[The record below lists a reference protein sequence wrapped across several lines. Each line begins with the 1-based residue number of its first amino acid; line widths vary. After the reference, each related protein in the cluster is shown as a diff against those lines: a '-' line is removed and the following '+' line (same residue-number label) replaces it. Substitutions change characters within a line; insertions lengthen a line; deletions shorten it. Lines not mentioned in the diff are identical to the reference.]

1 MDEAVLNGLV
11 SNLTAICGQGGFVR
25 DVLTALHGIPFLFLL
40 ITAAH
45 AVLRNLLSPFLG
57 RAGASL
63 TALSAV
69 ALALGVFSVKAV
81 HQPAVAWSL
90 VAWAANAAGAASVEL
105 FAAIKK
111 PAGR

>member
-11 SNLTAICGQGGFVR
+11 SNLTAICGQGGFAR
-25 DVLTALHGIPFLFLL
+25 DILTALHGIPFLFLL
-40 ITAAH
+40 ITTAH
-45 AVLRNLLSPFLG
+45 AVLRGLLSPFLG

-69 ALALGVFSVKAV
+69 ALALGAFSAKAV
-81 HQPAVAWSL
+81 HQPAVAWGL
-90 VAWAANAAGAASVEL
+90 VAWAANAAGAASAEV

-111 PAGR
+111 SAGR

>member
-11 SNLTAICGQGGFVR
+11 SNLTGICGQGGFVR
-25 DVLTALHGIPFLFLL
+25 DLLTALHGIPFLFLL

-45 AVLRNLLSPFLG
+45 ATLRGLLSPFLG

-63 TALSAV
+63 AALSAV
-69 ALALGVFSVKAV
+69 ALALGAFSVKAV
-81 HQPAVAWSL
+81 HQPAVAWGL

-105 FAAIKK
+105 FAALKK
-111 PAGR
+111 PAGG